1 MNGAQ
6 RRVKNLLIPTF
17 VSTEQAMEWGSHL
30 NAEEHAT
37 LVDRQRALS
46 NSAFAECSLQRKV
59 NLVTQAQLMREAA
72 EAFAPA

>member
-1 MNGAQ
+1 
-6 RRVKNLLIPTF
+6 
-17 VSTEQAMEWGSHL
+17 MEWGSQL

-46 NSAFAECSLQRKV
+46 NTAFAECNLQRKV

>member
-1 MNGAQ
+1 MSEAQ
-6 RRVKNLLIPTF
+6 GRVKSLPIPTF

-46 NSAFAECSLQRKV
+46 NTAFGECNLQRKV
-59 NLVTQAQLMREAA
+59 DLVTQAQLMREAA
-72 EAFAPA
+72 EAFAPD